1 MKPSPST
8 PKRRSSAA
16 MALKQARTLAQ
27 EKFAFL
33 GNGSAKQPRPIEPIY
48 GLVALKMRHIRETLG
63 MQQDE
68 LAKRVGYT
76 RTSIVN
82 IESGRQRLP
91 LHQVEEIARALG
103 VTTKHLL
110 RGIWT

>member
-1 MKPSPST
+1 VKP
-8 PKRRSSAA
+8 
-16 MALKQARTLAQ
+16 L
-27 EKFAFL
+27 
-33 GNGSAKQPRPIEPIY
+33 EPVY
-48 GLVALKMRHIRETLG
+48 GLVALKIRHVRETLG
-63 MQQDE
+63 MSQED
-68 LAKRVGYT
+68 LAKRIGYT

-82 IESGRQRLP
+82 IECGRQRLP